1 MASGVSSAR
10 DEVLNGIRTAL
21 GRRPG
26 EPAPPVPPTARVPA
40 RVPGSVDDEIT
51 LLLGEIDKLG
61 GRTRRLEIGHLRDA
75 LVELIQAEMIR
86 KATLWRTTELQALGV
101 PDILEG
107 LGVEI
112 VSSQA
117 GKTTLAQCDLGVTGV
132 DMALPDTGTLVL
144 RAYRLSARVQF
155 RFCRGCIL
163 HWCDRPRCASDLATV
178 LREMRVDPYSVFV
191 TGPSRTADI
200 ELTVTIGV
208 HGRRCCA
215 CGYWSCEGWHGLSA
229 WWCNEFPRSVAYMIE
244 AEVQM
249 TVWPPEHA
257 SYPLVQAP
265 RGRQMEPFQEQLIP
279 VHKSVG

>member
-1 MASGVSSAR
+1 VKESSFAMASGVSSAR

-40 RVPGSVDDEIT
+40 RIPGNADDEIT

-61 GRTRRLEIGHLRDA
+61 GRTRRLEIGDLKDA

-144 RAYRLSARVQF
+144 RASPERSRAVSLLPRVH
-155 RFCRGCIL
+155 L
-163 HWCDRPRCASDLATV
+163 ALVRPSTLRADLATV
-178 LREMRVDPYSVFV
+178 LREMRADPYSVFV

-208 HGRRCCA
+208 HGPQVLC
-215 CGYWSCEGWHGLSA
+215 
-229 WWCNEFPRSVAYMIE
+229 
-244 AEVQM
+244 
-249 TVWPPEHA
+249 VWVLE
-257 SYPLVQAP
+257 L
-265 RGRQMEPFQEQLIP
+265 
-279 VHKSVG
+279 